1 MICSYLRTGDPKGTD
16 WVPAECDVSIRKGW
30 FWHKSQ
36 SPRKLSDLLQI
47 YYNSVGRNCVLL
59 LNIPPNT
66 TGLISADD
74 IKRLKEFKLALDT
87 IFTKNI
93 AQTCSV
99 TASSIRGGQGSGF
112 GPESVLD
119 NDHLW
124 TYWAPKDSG
133 NKDHWIEFTTTNE
146 ELKFNVVRIQ
156 EAIGLGQRIWKHEIY
171 VDGKRVATGTTV
183 GYKKLHRLE
192 DGVVT
197 GRSVRI
203 RIIGSKG
210 IPLISS
216 VGLHY
221 DPFWRPVAR

>member
-1 MICSYLRTGDPKGTD
+1 
-16 WVPAECDVSIRKGW
+16 
-30 FWHKSQ
+30 Q
-36 SPRKLSDLLQI
+36 SPRKLSDLLKI

-59 LNIPPNT
+59 LNVPPNT
-66 TGLISADD
+66 TGLISAND
-74 IKRLKEFKLALDT
+74 IQRLKEFKSALDT
-87 IFTKNI
+87 IFTKNL

-99 TASSIRGGQGSGF
+99 KASSVRGGKGSGF
-112 GPESVLD
+112 GPESV
-119 NDHLW
+119 
-124 TYWAPKDSG
+124 
-133 NKDHWIEFTTTNE
+133 
-146 ELKFNVVRIQ
+146 
-156 EAIGLGQRIWKHEIY
+156 IWKHEIY

-203 RIIGSKG
+203 RVIGSRG

-221 DPFWRPVAR
+221 DPFWRPTAR